1 MLWAPT
7 CVPGLGYHARR
18 DWPVKKATVNPPL
31 SPPAYLF
38 QAHLKRGAGGGLIE
52 TGGLFNLERA
62 KVSVLHK
69 EVEYGVEKLKY
80 KKFQVMKPR
89 ISITSEFSVG
99 K

>member
-18 DWPVKKATVNPPL
+18 DWPVKKATVSPPL

-38 QAHLKRGAGGGLIE
+38 QAHLKRGGGLIE

-69 EVEYGVEKLKY
+69 EVEYGAGKTQVEEVSGHEADLSGEGG
-80 KKFQVMKPR
+80 R
-89 ISITSEFSVG
+89 G
-99 K
+99 A